1 MEGFLAQQGLLIK
14 DFSKFVQKQSR
25 RIAEHAERLAKNSGR
40 PYLYLNG
47 PHRKEA
53 IVQGLIEAEDLRQGL
68 VCVMR
73 AVEPCRS
80 FKLVP
85 GQRRPRLVAA
95 RRKCLCFYFVNVNF
109 PHSPKSSRKSPQRRC
124 PKGRNKNGNHHV
136 AHESICFNTP
146 GYGGP
151 RG

>member
-1 MEGFLAQQGLLIK
+1 VKRFTHQYNELITGMISCFDRILFKGYLPIGWGDAMEGFLAQQGLRIK

-53 IVQGLIEAEDLRQGL
+53 IVQGLIKAEGLRQGL

-73 AVEPCRS
+73 VVEPCQS

-85 GQRRPRLVAA
+85 GEGRPRLVTAQ
-95 RRKCLCFYFVNVNF
+95 RKCLCYSVVV
-109 PHSPKSSRKSPQRRC
+109 S
-124 PKGRNKNGNHHV
+124 
-136 AHESICFNTP
+136 T
-146 GYGGP
+146 GGP
-151 RG
+151 GVP